1 MDDSI
6 DNTNDLENYGV
17 WVKHS
22 AKDEN
27 DLTDSLDSLDLPDF
41 PDTDTFD
48 DTDFSDMFK
57 DDSQF
62 TSEKKIEDF
71 DTQEIETPE
80 IEIPTDISEQ
90 SLEASDF
97 ADFKDNFETND
108 NEISLDSFTAEQPT
122 ETEEV
127 SFDSF
132 EDVSFDS
139 DGEEEISLDDFMD
152 EGFSDVSVAAGNNG
166 FEPGKNPAEMNNQ
179 GSEEV
184 SLDDFFD
191 ADGFDFGM
199 ETAPKKEEEI
209 FMEEK
214 PLEMEISFDDSA
226 DSVETEDNTEVDTD
240 SLDDMDDEYEISQS
254 LSEELTEPVITDSS
268 VNKAQFGDTEEIDLS
283 EREPM
288 NIVFLIDVSGSMYSD
303 NKLPLVQKSFSLL
316 TESLTPQ
323 DRVSIVTYA
332 GSDRVVLEGA
342 DGNNK
347 EEILE
352 AINSLEA
359 GGSTAGA
366 DGINTAY
373 RIAEKYFISGGN
385 NRIVL
390 ATDGDLNVG
399 ISSESELT
407 KLVEKKR
414 ETGVFLSVLG
424 FGTGNIKDNKM
435 EALADN
441 GNGNYSYIDSVLE
454 AKKVLVEEMGGT
466 LFTVAKDV
474 KLQLEFNPAYIKGYR
489 LIGYENRMLAAEDF
503 EDDTKDAGE
512 IGAGHSVTAIY
523 EVVTVDSP
531 MELNTSDLKYSET
544 VGEENGEMLTV
555 SIRYKEPDGDTS
567 KLLEYPVAESAYN
580 KEMSENLA
588 FASSV
593 AQFGLVLRES
603 EYKGT
608 ATYDSILDS
617 LESYDFSKDSYKAEF
632 ITLVEEMKNR
642 D

>member
-1 MDDSI
+1 MKNTLKKTLSLI
-6 DNTNDLENYGV
+6 TALSVLTTAGCSSGGAMTDNATG
-17 WVKHS
+17 
-22 AKDEN
+22 AP
-27 DLTDSLDSLDLPDF
+27 LTTVAQNNF
-41 PDTDTFD
+41 YYT
-48 DTDFSDMFK
+48 
-57 DDSQF
+57 
-62 TSEKKIEDF
+62 
-71 DTQEIETPE
+71 
-80 IEIPTDISEQ
+80 
-90 SLEASDF
+90 EA
-97 ADFKDNFETND
+97 
-108 NEISLDSFTAEQPT
+108 
-122 ETEEV
+122 
-127 SFDSF
+127 
-132 EDVSFDS
+132 
-139 DGEEEISLDDFMD
+139 G
-152 EGFSDVSVAAGNNG
+152 AA
-166 FEPGKNPAEMNNQ
+166 
-179 GSEEV
+179 
-184 SLDDFFD
+184 
-191 ADGFDFGM
+191 
-199 ETAPKKEEEI
+199 
-209 FMEEK
+209 
-214 PLEMEISFDDSA
+214 A
-226 DSVETEDNTEVDTD
+226 DSVEMGYDASIRGEKFTD
-240 SLDDMDDEYEISQS
+240 GMYE
-254 LSEELTEPVITDSS
+254 
-268 VNKAQFGDTEEIDLS
+268 EEIDFNTEEYNAIKENSYMSVAANPLSTFSIDVDTASYTNLRRMINDGDYIDTDAIRIEEMINYFSYDYPAPNAGEPFSVNTEMADCPWNDETKLLLVGLQAEEIDMS
-283 EREPM
+283 ERVPM
-288 NIVFLIDVSGSMYSD
+288 NVVFLIDVSGSMYD
-303 NKLPLVQKSFSLL
+303 EDKLPLVQKSFSLL
-316 TESLTPQ
+316 TENLTPQ

-352 AINSLEA
+352 AINALEA

-373 RIAEKYFISGGN
+373 KIAEKYFISGGN

-441 GNGNYSYIDSVLE
+441 GNGNYAYIDSVLE

-523 EVVTVDSP
+523 EIVTVDSP
-531 MELNTSDLKYSET
+531 MDLNTSDLKYSET
-544 VGEENGEMLTV
+544 SGEENGEMLTV

-567 KLLEYPVAESAYN
+567 KLLEYPVAESVYSAT
-580 KEMSENLA
+580 MSENLA
-588 FASSV
+588 FASAV
-593 AQFGLVLRES
+593 AQFGLVLRDS

-608 ATYDSILDS
+608 ATYDSILSS
-617 LESYDFSKDSYKAEF
+617 LESYDFGADSYKTEF
-632 ITLVEEMKNR
+632 ISLVEEMKSRNN
-642 D
+642 